1 RRTDHDQRES
11 CHDDHHS
18 PCHRR
23 SPFHSTVGQ
32 SASAP
37 SAISSANPSASA
49 TARAIPDRETLPAQE
64 IRGSS
69 RDAYQTP
76 VGQDGLRVTPLTE
89 ALLRTLVGR
98 LLTEGLVVE
107 RATVR
112 LLILLRFRRSNLDVT
127 LEIVR

>member
-1 RRTDHDQRES
+1 MS
-11 CHDDHHS
+11 S
-18 PCHRR
+18 SLSFPL
-23 SPFHSTVGQ
+23 TVGQ

-89 ALLRTLVGR
+89 ADAHEDHREVPIKRPLGERGSPKTTR
-98 LLTEGLVVE
+98 VVP
-107 RATVR
+107 
-112 LLILLRFRRSNLDVT
+112 LHPDYD
-127 LEIVR
+127 